1 MTRTA
6 LSTGLAVTQWK
17 LPNAERIMNKRKFA
31 VRNVT
36 DAASEILEKT
46 HFQLSPEQWE
56 DFVAILDAPAQPDF
70 ALARLLNSPA
80 PWGRKQRSKS
90 AYNG

>member
-31 VRNVT
+31 VRNAT
-36 DAASEILEKT
+36 DSTPEILEKT
-46 HFQLSPEQWE
+46 YFHLSPEQWKV
-56 DFVAILDAPAQPDF
+56 FVALLDKSMQQP
-70 ALARLLNSPA
+70 NTH
-80 PWGRKQRSKS
+80 
-90 AYNG
+90 